1 MRPDASPRQRSAAHL
16 RPVLALVLVV
26 AAVAGLQA
34 QAPASGPGA
43 AAAAASEPTQDP
55 PVDASKLGVSMSRIQ
70 RGLRVSEARERS
82 SSSSPFRLEYQIQV
96 FGMAPRLDLLKDFDF
111 SPTAPLSYGAP
122 THNEFLNHW
131 TPQAFRS
138 PPANFGALAGWAL
151 FQLAKRSDK
160 SKCEQEIAD
169 YRALV
174 MQGVS
179 APAPR
184 CTQ

>member
-1 MRPDASPRQRSAAHL
+1 M
-16 RPVLALVLVV
+16 RPVLAIVLVV
-26 AAVAGLQA
+26 ASAAGLRA
-34 QAPASGPGA
+34 QAPE
-43 AAAAASEPTQDP
+43 SEPGDGVAAPVSAQAPDP
-55 PVDASKLGVSMSRIQ
+55 AVDAAKLGVSMSRIQ
-70 RGLRVSEARERS
+70 RGLRLAEARQRS

-96 FGMAPRLDLLKDFDF
+96 FGAAPRLDLLQDFNI

-122 THNEFLNHW
+122 THTEFLNHW
-131 TPQAFRS
+131 TPQAYRS

-151 FQLAKRSDK
+151 FQLAKRTDK

-174 MQGVS
+174 MQGIA

>member
-1 MRPDASPRQRSAAHL
+1 MARHL
-16 RPVLALVLVV
+16 A
-26 AAVAGLQA
+26 
-34 QAPASGPGA
+34 APASAGRRA
-43 AAAAASEPTQDP
+43 PT
-55 PVDASKLGVSMSRIQ
+55 VDASKLGVSMSRIQ
-70 RGLRVSEARERS
+70 RGLRMSEARERS
-82 SSSSPFRLEYQIQV
+82 SSSTPFKLEYQIQV
-96 FGMAPRLDLLKDFDF
+96 FGAAPTLDLLKDFNIGP
-111 SPTAPLSYGAP
+111 SAPMSYGAP

-138 PPANFGALAGWAL
+138 PLAHFGALACWAL
-151 FQLAKRSDK
+151 FQLAKRSEK

-174 MQGVS
+174 MQGIA